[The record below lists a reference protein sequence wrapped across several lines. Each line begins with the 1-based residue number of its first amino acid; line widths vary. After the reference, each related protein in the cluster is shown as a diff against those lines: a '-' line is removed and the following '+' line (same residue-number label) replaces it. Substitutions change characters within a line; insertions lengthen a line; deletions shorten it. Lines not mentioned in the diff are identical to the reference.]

1 MAVYK
6 VAERFVS
13 INGESLR
20 AGEIA
25 VFIRFAGCN
34 LNCGYCDTKWA
45 NAEDTEYESLS
56 KEEIYDYIKRTE
68 ITNVTLTGGEPLV
81 QDGIDELLLTL
92 AMDET
97 LHIEVETNGSVD
109 IAEFKALTDRIS
121 YTLDYKL
128 PDSGMEAFM
137 CLSNYNYIDKK
148 DVVKFVAGSPA
159 DLQRARE
166 IMYTYGLDVKTNIY
180 ISPVFGKLEPA
191 DIVDFMLENNMN
203 GIRLQLQMHKLIWS
217 PETRGV

>member
-56 KEEIYDYIKRTE
+56 KEEIYDYVKRTE

-128 PDSGMEAFM
+128 PDSGMEASM

-166 IMYTYGLDVKTNIY
+166 IMYTYGLDVKTNVY

>member
-166 IMYTYGLDVKTNIY
+166 IMYTYGLDVKTNVY

>member
-128 PDSGMEAFM
+128 PDSGMEASM

-166 IMYTYGLDVKTNIY
+166 IMYTYGLDVKTNVY